1 MHESENPISQ
11 SDNPSINQSFKQPLL
26 LMAGPLGN
34 VLGPVTV
41 AVALRARRT
50 PPRRKSRIM
59 TATKAV
65 ALPVTASQ
73 RTSRIV
79 TGALA
84 QATLSQRGR
93 STRTARCGRM
103 TRSLALAVTGNWEK
117 ST

>member
-26 LMAGPLGN
+26 LMAGPLEN
-34 VLGPVTV
+34 LHGPRTV
-41 AVALRARRT
+41 AA
-50 PPRRKSRIM
+50 
-59 TATKAV
+59 AV

-73 RTSRIV
+73 RTPPHRRKRRIV
-79 TGALA
+79 ALPVTA
-84 QATLSQRGR
+84 SQRTRGR